1 MLNVCIICRVCKFI
15 RYLEAKKTEEK
26 TADTSLSEEQIRM
39 LASEW
44 GAADIKDILAMR
56 GKWLLAP
63 SEIGSLHWDI
73 CKFYKMLWLGEPL
86 QREEACGNIALSSG
100 EASLSV

>member
-15 RYLEAKKTEEK
+15 RYLEAKKKEEK
-26 TADTSLSEEQIRM
+26 IADTSLSEEQIRM

-56 GKWLLAP
+56 GKMALGTFRDWVTALGYLQVLQNALARGNFAKG
-63 SEIGSLHWDI
+63 GSLWQHCI
-73 CKFYKMLWLGEPL
+73 II
-86 QREEACGNIALSSG
+86 R
-100 EASLSV
+100 